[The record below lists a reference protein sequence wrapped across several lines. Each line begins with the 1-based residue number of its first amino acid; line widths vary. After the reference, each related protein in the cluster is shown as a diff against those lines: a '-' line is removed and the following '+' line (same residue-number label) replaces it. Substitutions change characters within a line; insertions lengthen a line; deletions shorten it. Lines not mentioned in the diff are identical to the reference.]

1 MQIYRIHLVFKIPT
15 RLAAHATHGFLLFMA
30 FFAGD
35 DDTASISQQEKGRVW
50 VLKKYCGRY
59 LIRRPFPLAV

>member
-15 RLAAHATHGFLLFMA
+15 RLAAHATHGFLLLMA

-35 DDTASISQQEKGRVW
+35 DILPAS
-50 VLKKYCGRY
+50 LNKKRAG
-59 LIRRPFPLAV
+59 FGS